1 LLFLEEDFLMPSITI
16 SYPAGDGVRFAAAL
30 GKAQSLK
37 DAQGEPRSATA
48 AECKAFLIGRA
59 WQLIVDVEG
68 GELTAA
74 AVASVV
80 VPPVDMT

>member
-1 LLFLEEDFLMPSITI
+1 MPSITI
-16 SYPAGDGVRFAAAL
+16 TYPAGDGVRFAAAL
-30 GKAQSLK
+30 GKAQNLM
-37 DAQGEPRSATA
+37 DTQDPPQPRSATA

-68 GELTAA
+68 AALTKA
-74 AVASVV
+74 AVDAVV

>member
-1 LLFLEEDFLMPSITI
+1 MPQITI
-16 SYPAGDGVRFAAAL
+16 TYPAGDGARFAAAL
-30 GKAQSLK
+30 GKAQSLT
-37 DAQGEPRSATA
+37 DANGDPRSATA

-68 GELTAA
+68 RELTQAA
-74 AVASVV
+74 IAAVV